1 MLVMVF
7 LIPLG
12 VNAQETAADLAKKL
26 ANPVAS
32 LISVPFQNNTDYGIG
47 DFNGTRNTLNIQPVV
62 PVSISEN
69 LNLINRIIMPVITQ
83 YNITGGADAKQNGIG
98 DFVLSGFIS
107 PKSTKSGVVW
117 GAGPVFLL
125 PVGSDE
131 FLTADKFGVGPTAV
145 VLKQKNGFTFGGLVN
160 QIWSVAGDEDRN
172 DISQLFYQ
180 PFITYN
186 WPSAAG
192 ISVVMEG
199 TMDWENDRSTLFLIP
214 SASALTA
221 IGKQKV
227 QINVGPRLNLVAPEG
242 SRSDWGWRANLIFLF
257 PK

>member
-1 MLVMVF
+1 M
-7 LIPLG
+7 
-12 VNAQETAADLAKKL
+12 
-26 ANPVAS
+26 
-32 LISVPFQNNTDYGIG
+32 
-47 DFNGTRNTLNIQPVV
+47 V
-62 PVSISEN
+62 PVSISGN
-69 LNLINRIIMPVITQ
+69 LNLINRVIMPVITQ
-83 YNITGGADAKQNGIG
+83 YNIAGGKDAKQNGIG

-107 PKSTKSGVVW
+107 PKSTASGVVW

-160 QIWSVAGDEDRN
+160 QIWSVAGDEDRG
-172 DISQLFYQ
+172 DINQFFYQ

-192 ISVVMEG
+192 VSVVMEG
-199 TMDWENDRSTLFLIP
+199 TVDWENDRSTLFFIP
-214 SASALTA
+214 SVSALTA

-227 QINVGPRLNLVAPEG
+227 QINVGPRLNLGAPEG
-242 SRSDWGWRANLIFLF
+242 SRSDWGWRVNLVLLF